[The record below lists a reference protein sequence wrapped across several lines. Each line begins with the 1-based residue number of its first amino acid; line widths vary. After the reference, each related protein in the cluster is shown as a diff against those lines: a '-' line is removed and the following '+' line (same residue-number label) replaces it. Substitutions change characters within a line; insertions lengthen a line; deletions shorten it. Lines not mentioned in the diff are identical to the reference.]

1 MNPTLSDFMGA
12 NDRRHFI
19 LRTPLFGNVRS
30 KRDTDTLQ

>member
-12 NDRRHFI
+12 DDRRHFI

-30 KRDTDTLQ
+30 KCDAYTL